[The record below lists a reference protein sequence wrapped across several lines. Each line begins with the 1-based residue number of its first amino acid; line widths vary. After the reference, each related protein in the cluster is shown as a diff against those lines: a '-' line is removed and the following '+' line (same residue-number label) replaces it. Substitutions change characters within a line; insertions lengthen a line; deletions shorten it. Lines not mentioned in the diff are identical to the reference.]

1 MIKTCSGS
9 ANREEISHTEK
20 VRRGFSEKMEK
31 MVLVLNLQA
40 KESSREMSEEA
51 EGLS

>member
-20 VRRGFSEKMEK
+20 VRRGFSEKM
-31 MVLVLNLQA
+31 VLVLNLQA
-40 KESSREMSEEA
+40 KESSREMNEEA